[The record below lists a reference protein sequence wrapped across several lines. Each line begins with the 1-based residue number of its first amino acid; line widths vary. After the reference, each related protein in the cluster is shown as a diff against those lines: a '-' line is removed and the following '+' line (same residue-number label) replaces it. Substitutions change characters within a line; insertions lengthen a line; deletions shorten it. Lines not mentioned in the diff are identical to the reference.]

1 MPKPV
6 VATILRVPFF
16 ATDCRG
22 KASDGYNTT
31 GAIFCHRLQGIKP
44 VIATI
49 QLLPFF
55 SHRLQGIKPVMARIL
70 LVPFFPQIAGNKAT
84 DGYNTTA
91 PKTMYRLQGIK
102 PVIATMLLLPVIATK
117 PVIAKA
123 VTVSCLKKFLA
134 SWVEQA
140 NSLKSFFLG

>member
-1 MPKPV
+1 M
-6 VATILRVPFF
+6 
-16 ATDCRG
+16 
-22 KASDGYNTT
+22 
-31 GAIFCHRLQGIKP
+31 
-44 VIATI
+44 
-49 QLLPFF
+49 
-55 SHRLQGIKPVMARIL
+55 MARIL

-123 VTVSCLKKFLA
+123 VTVSF
-134 SWVEQA
+134 
-140 NSLKSFFLG
+140 